1 MVPRVQGVSSVIE
14 ELAME
19 VYLVWVMTAPQKNA
33 ISEECVTIVGI
44 AIAILVGALQS
55 AKKRDTVG
63 A

>member
-33 ISEECVTIVGI
+33 VLEECVTIIGI
-44 AIAILVGALQS
+44 AIVILVGSLQS
-55 AKKRDTVG
+55 AKKRD
-63 A
+63 